1 MFVTLPGES
10 MPRTVEAVRELPD
23 GRIEAT
29 TSAPGCILIG
39 GSRRRANVV
48 RSVLTVAFPDWKVEL
63 VRSFPASASFR
74 ALRRDPA
81 LVALLTA
88 AENTG

>member
-1 MFVTLPGES
+1 MFVTLSGES

-39 GSRRRANVV
+39 ASRRRANVV
-48 RSVLTVAFPDWKVEL
+48 RSIVTAAFPAWKVEL
-63 VRSFPASASFR
+63 VRSFPPSATFR

-81 LVALLTA
+81 VVALLTA
-88 AENTG
+88 AADR